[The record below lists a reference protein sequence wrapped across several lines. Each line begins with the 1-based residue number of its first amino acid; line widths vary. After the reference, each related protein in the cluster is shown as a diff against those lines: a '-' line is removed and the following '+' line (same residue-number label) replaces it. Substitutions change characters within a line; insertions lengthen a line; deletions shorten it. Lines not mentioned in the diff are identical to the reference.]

1 MNTKTT
7 KFLLPAFAAVFA
19 LMFVAAAPHVMAE
32 PGEGKTWTGG
42 ERDGDYNHAKMAH
55 KGHMAMTVE
64 GFTGSIPVSDMSN
77 MEDKKAAYEE
87 LKSQVTVRLSE
98 AAAAAEDAGLD
109 VSKAELTKVVNENE
123 EKFIVWKLVEKN
135 QNSDSDMV
143 TKTIFVVDAGDI
155 ANTTTV
161 TKEYDSSMK
170 DENRHSYGKDHT
182 NTLSDPEKIEDKIA
196 KIEQKINEGNLSPEQ
211 SETKVQFVYLL
222 RQLQTAVSD
231 GNDAQADSLREQLQ
245 ELRNQMIDLKKFR

>member
-19 LMFVAAAPHVMAE
+19 LMFVAVAPHVMAE
-32 PGEGKTWTGG
+32 PSEGKTWTGG
-42 ERDGDYNHAKMAH
+42 EGDDYKHAKMAH
-55 KGHMAMTVE
+55 KAHTAMTVE
-64 GFTGSIPVSDMSN
+64 GFTGSILVPDMSD

-98 AAAAAEDAGLD
+98 AASAAENAGLD
-109 VSKAELTKVVNENE
+109 VSKAELTKVVNENK

-135 QNSDSDMV
+135 KSSDSDMV

-155 ANTTTV
+155 TNTATI

-170 DENRHSYGKDHT
+170 DENRHSYDKDHT
-182 NTLSDPEKIEDKIA
+182 STLSDPQKIEGKIA

-211 SETKVQFVYLL
+211 SENKVQFVYLL

-245 ELRNQMIDLKKFR
+245 ETTQPDD

>member
-1 MNTKTT
+1 MKTKV
-7 KFLLPAFAAVFA
+7 KYVLPAFVAVFA

-42 ERDGDYNHAKMAH
+42 ERDGDDYNHAKMAH
-55 KGHMAMTVE
+55 KAHTAMTVE
-64 GFTGSIPVSDMSN
+64 GFTGSIQVPDMSDI
-77 MEDKKAAYEE
+77 EDKKAVYEE

-98 AAAAAEDAGLD
+98 AATAAEDAGLD

-123 EKFIVWKLVEKN
+123 EKFIVWKLVEKT
-135 QNSDSDMV
+135 QNSDSDMI

-155 ANTTTV
+155 SNTATI

-170 DENRHSYGKDHT
+170 DEKRHSYDKDHT
-182 NTLSDPEKIEDKIA
+182 NTFSDPEKIEDKIA
-196 KIEQKINEGNLSPEQ
+196 KIEQKINDGTLSSEQ
-211 SETKVQFVYLL
+211 AESKVQYVFLV
-222 RQLQTAVSD
+222 RQLQTAISD

-245 ELRNQMIDLKKFR
+245 EIRNQMIDLKKFR